1 MKFFDA
7 YSMDLGSIFQL
18 SDLSPKS
25 VNAITNSY
33 LNIAK
38 YGKIIL
44 GFLQEEEKN
53 IIPDMPIKF
62 LATQI
67 IEKYSLVIEPS
78 SYAYYEL
85 LGEILL
91 GSYIH
96 ESRIEDL
103 VSILTSIQS
112 FCGNI
117 LY

>member
-1 MKFFDA
+1 MKLFDA
-7 YSMDLGSIFQL
+7 YSMDLGSIFHL

-25 VNAITNSY
+25 IDSITNSY

-38 YGKIIL
+38 YGKTIL
-44 GFLQEEEKN
+44 DFFTQEASN
-53 IIPDMPIKF
+53 LIPDMPIKF

-67 IEKYSLVIEPS
+67 IEKYDLVIEPS
-78 SYAYYEL
+78 SYAYYEF

-103 VSILTSIQS
+103 VSVLTSMQS

-117 LY
+117 